1 MKMKVDFIFDFASP
15 NAYFCHRVIPEIE
28 KRTGISFNYVPCLLG
43 GIFKITNNQAPMMA
57 FNGITNKLE
66 YQNIEIQRFIQKHD
80 LKNFT
85 MNSFFPV
92 MTLQLQR
99 GAIAAKSLNV
109 FDDYIEAIFKG
120 MWEMSLNLADQ
131 EILIELLAT
140 ETQIDIP
147 NLIEKMQ
154 TQEIKDQLIQNTSSA
169 VERGAFG
176 IPTFFVDD
184 EIFFGKDSLGDLEN
198 FITK

>member
-1 MKMKVDFIFDFASP
+1 MKVDFIFDFASP

-28 KRTGISFNYVPCLLG
+28 KRTGATFNYVPCLLG

-66 YQNIEIQRFIQKHD
+66 YQNIEIQRFIKKHN
-80 LKNFT
+80 LAHFT

-147 NLIEKMQ
+147 NLIGKMQ
-154 TQEIKDQLIQNTSSA
+154 TQEIKDQLIQNTSNA

-176 IPTFFVDD
+176 IPTFFADD
-184 EIFFGKDSLGDLEN
+184 EIFFGKDSLGDLED

>member
-1 MKMKVDFIFDFASP
+1 MKVDFIFDFASP

-28 KRTGISFNYVPCLLG
+28 KRTGATFNYVPCLLG

-66 YQNIEIQRFIQKHD
+66 YQNIEIQRFIKKHNLAD
-80 LKNFT
+80 FT

-99 GAIAAKSLNV
+99 GAIAATSLNV
-109 FDDYIEAIFKG
+109 FNEYLEAIFKG
-120 MWEMSLNLADQ
+120 MWEKGLNLADQ
-131 EILIELLAT
+131 EVLINLLSA
-140 ETQIDIP
+140 ETQIDISD
-147 NLIEKMQ
+147 LVEKMQ
-154 TQEIKDQLIQNTSSA
+154 TQEIKDQLIQNTSNA

-176 IPTFFVDD
+176 IPTFFADD
-184 EIFFGKDSLGDLEN
+184 EIFFGKDSLGDLEE

>member
-1 MKMKVDFIFDFASP
+1 MKVDFIFDFASP

-28 KRTGISFNYVPCLLG
+28 KRTGATFNYVPCLLG

-66 YQNIEIQRFIQKHD
+66 YQNIEIQRVIKKHNLAD
-80 LKNFT
+80 FT

-99 GAIAAKSLNV
+99 GAIAATSLNI
-109 FDDYIEAIFKG
+109 FDEYLEAIFKG
-120 MWEMSLNLADQ
+120 MWEKGLNLADQ
-131 EILIELLAT
+131 EVLINLLSA
-140 ETQIDIP
+140 ETQIGISD
-147 NLIEKMQ
+147 LVEKMQ
-154 TQEIKDQLIQNTSSA
+154 TQEIKDQLIQNTSNA

-176 IPTFFVDD
+176 IPTFFADD
-184 EIFFGKDSLGDLEN
+184 EIFFGKDSLGDLEE

>member
-1 MKMKVDFIFDFASP
+1 MKVDFIFDFASP

-28 KRTGISFNYVPCLLG
+28 KRTGATFNYVPCLLG

-184 EIFFGKDSLGDLEN
+184 EIFFGKDSLGDLED

>member
-1 MKMKVDFIFDFASP
+1 MKVDFIFDFASP

-28 KRTGISFNYVPCLLG
+28 KRTGATFNYMPCLLG

-66 YQNIEIQRFIQKHD
+66 YQNIEIQRFIKKHNLAD
-80 LKNFT
+80 FT

-99 GAIAAKSLNV
+99 GAIAATSLNV
-109 FDDYIEAIFKG
+109 FDEYLEAIFKG
-120 MWEMSLNLADQ
+120 MWEKGLNLADQ
-131 EILIELLAT
+131 EVLINLLTA
-140 ETQIDIP
+140 ETQIDISD
-147 NLIEKMQ
+147 LVEKMQ
-154 TQEIKDQLIQNTSSA
+154 TQEIKDQLIQNTSNA

-176 IPTFFVDD
+176 IPTFFADD
-184 EIFFGKDSLGDLEN
+184 EIFFGKDSLGDLEE

>member
-1 MKMKVDFIFDFASP
+1 MKVDFIFDFASP

-184 EIFFGKDSLGDLEN
+184 EIFFGKDSLGDLED

>member
-28 KRTGISFNYVPCLLG
+28 KRTGATFNYVPCLLG

-66 YQNIEIQRFIQKHD
+66 YQNIEIQRFIKKHNLAD
-80 LKNFT
+80 FT

-99 GAIAAKSLNV
+99 GAIAAMSLNV
-109 FDDYIEAIFKG
+109 FDEYLEAIFKG
-120 MWEMSLNLADQ
+120 MWEKGLNLADQ
-131 EILIELLAT
+131 EVLINLLTA
-140 ETQIDIP
+140 ETQIDISD
-147 NLIEKMQ
+147 LVEKMQ
-154 TQEIKDQLIQNTSSA
+154 TQEIKDQLIQNTSNA

-176 IPTFFVDD
+176 IPTFFADD
-184 EIFFGKDSLGDLEN
+184 EIFFGKDSLGDLEE

>member
-15 NAYFCHRVIPEIE
+15 NAYFCHKVIPEIE
-28 KRTGISFNYVPCLLG
+28 NRTGISFNYVPCLLG

-140 ETQIDIP
+140 EAQIDIP

-184 EIFFGKDSLGDLEN
+184 EIFFGKDSLGDLED

>member
-15 NAYFCHRVIPEIE
+15 NVYFCHKVIPEIE
-28 KRTGISFNYVPCLLG
+28 NRTGISFNYVPCLLG

-184 EIFFGKDSLGDLEN
+184 EIFFGKDSLGDLED

>member
-1 MKMKVDFIFDFASP
+1 MKVDFIFDFASP

-28 KRTGISFNYVPCLLG
+28 KRTGATFNYVPCLLG

-66 YQNIEIQRFIQKHD
+66 YQNIEIQRFIKKHNLAD
-80 LKNFT
+80 FT

-99 GAIAAKSLNV
+99 GAIAAMSLNV
-109 FDDYIEAIFKG
+109 FDEYLEAIFKG
-120 MWEMSLNLADQ
+120 MWEKGLNLADQ
-131 EILIELLAT
+131 EVLINLLTA
-140 ETQIDIP
+140 ETQIDIS
-147 NLIEKMQ
+147 NLVEKMQ
-154 TQEIKDQLIQNTSSA
+154 TQEIKDQLIQNTSNA

-176 IPTFFVDD
+176 IPTFFADD
-184 EIFFGKDSLGDLEN
+184 EIFFGKDSLGDLEE

>member
-1 MKMKVDFIFDFASP
+1 MKVDFIFDFASP

-28 KRTGISFNYVPCLLG
+28 KRTGATFNYVPCLLG

-66 YQNIEIQRFIQKHD
+66 YQNIEIQRFIKKHNLAD
-80 LKNFT
+80 FT

-99 GAIAAKSLNV
+99 GAIAAMSLNV
-109 FDDYIEAIFKG
+109 FDEYLEAIFKG
-120 MWEMSLNLADQ
+120 MWEKGLILADQ
-131 EILIELLAT
+131 EVLFNLLTA
-140 ETQIDIP
+140 ETQIDISD
-147 NLIEKMQ
+147 LVEKMQ
-154 TQEIKDQLIQNTSSA
+154 TQEIKDQLIQNTSNA

-176 IPTFFVDD
+176 IPTFFADD
-184 EIFFGKDSLGDLEN
+184 EIFFGKDSLGDLEE

>member
-1 MKMKVDFIFDFASP
+1 MKVDFIFDFASP

-28 KRTGISFNYVPCLLG
+28 KRTGATFNYVPCLLG

-66 YQNIEIQRFIQKHD
+66 YQNIEIQRFIKKHN
-80 LKNFT
+80 LAHFT

-99 GAIAAKSLNV
+99 GAIAAMSLNV
-109 FDDYIEAIFKG
+109 FDEYLEAIFKG
-120 MWEMSLNLADQ
+120 MWEKSLNLADQ
-131 EILIELLAT
+131 EVLVNLLTA
-140 ETQIDIP
+140 ETQIDIS
-147 NLIEKMQ
+147 NLVEKMQ
-154 TQEIKDQLIQNTSSA
+154 TQEIKDQLIQNTSNA

-176 IPTFFVDD
+176 IPTFFADD
-184 EIFFGKDSLGDLEN
+184 EIFFGKDSLVDLEE
-198 FITK
+198 FITR

>member
-1 MKMKVDFIFDFASP
+1 MKVDFIFDFASP

-28 KRTGISFNYVPCLLG
+28 KRTGATFNYVPCLLG

-66 YQNIEIQRFIQKHD
+66 YQNIEIQRFIKKHN
-80 LKNFT
+80 LAHFT

-99 GAIAAKSLNV
+99 GAIAAMSLNV
-109 FDDYIEAIFKG
+109 FDEYLEAIFKG
-120 MWEMSLNLADQ
+120 MWEKSLNLADQ
-131 EILIELLAT
+131 DVLVNLLTA
-140 ETQIDIP
+140 ETQIDIS

-154 TQEIKDQLIQNTSSA
+154 TQEIKDQLIQNTSNA

-176 IPTFFVDD
+176 IPTFFADD
-184 EIFFGKDSLGDLEN
+184 EIFFGKDSLGDLEE

>member
-1 MKMKVDFIFDFASP
+1 MKVDFIFDFASP

-28 KRTGISFNYVPCLLG
+28 KRSGATFNYIPCLLG

-66 YQNIEIQRFIQKHD
+66 YQNIEIQRFIKKHN
-80 LKNFT
+80 LAHFT

-99 GAIAAKSLNV
+99 GAIAAMSLNV
-109 FDDYIEAIFKG
+109 FDEYLEAIFKG
-120 MWEMSLNLADQ
+120 MWEKSLNLADQ
-131 EILIELLAT
+131 EVLVNLLTA
-140 ETQIDIP
+140 ETQIDIS
-147 NLIEKMQ
+147 NLVEKMQ
-154 TQEIKDQLIQNTSSA
+154 TQEIKDQLIQNTSNA

-176 IPTFFVDD
+176 IPTFFADD
-184 EIFFGKDSLGDLEN
+184 EIFFGKDSLGDLEE

>member
-1 MKMKVDFIFDFASP
+1 MKVDFIFDFASP

-28 KRTGISFNYVPCLLG
+28 KRTGATFNYVPCLLG

-66 YQNIEIQRFIQKHD
+66 YQNIEIQRFIKKHNLAD
-80 LKNFT
+80 FT

-99 GAIAAKSLNV
+99 GAIAATSLNV
-109 FDDYIEAIFKG
+109 FNEYLEAIFKG
-120 MWEMSLNLADQ
+120 MWEKGLNLADQ
-131 EILIELLAT
+131 EVLINLLTA
-140 ETQIDIP
+140 ETQIDISD
-147 NLIEKMQ
+147 LVEKMQ
-154 TQEIKDQLIQNTSSA
+154 TQEIKDQLIQNTSNA

-176 IPTFFVDD
+176 IPTFFADD
-184 EIFFGKDSLGDLEN
+184 EIFFGKDSLGDLEE

>member
-1 MKMKVDFIFDFASP
+1 
-15 NAYFCHRVIPEIE
+15 
-28 KRTGISFNYVPCLLG
+28 
-43 GIFKITNNQAPMMA
+43 
-57 FNGITNKLE
+57 
-66 YQNIEIQRFIQKHD
+66 
-80 LKNFT
+80 

-184 EIFFGKDSLGDLEN
+184 EIFFGKDSLGDLED

>member
-28 KRTGISFNYVPCLLG
+28 KRTGATFNYIPCLLG
-43 GIFKITNNQAPMMA
+43 GIFKITNNQAPMLA

-66 YQNIEIQRFIQKHD
+66 YQNIEIQRFIKKHN
-80 LKNFT
+80 LAHFT

-99 GAIAAKSLNV
+99 GAIAAMSLNV
-109 FDDYIEAIFKG
+109 FDEYLEAIFKG
-120 MWEMSLNLADQ
+120 MWEKSLNLADQ
-131 EILIELLAT
+131 EVLVNLLTA
-140 ETQIDIP
+140 ETQIDIS
-147 NLIEKMQ
+147 NLVEKMQ
-154 TQEIKDQLIQNTSSA
+154 TQEIKDQLIQNTSNA

-176 IPTFFVDD
+176 IPTFFAAD
-184 EIFFGKDSLGDLEN
+184 EIFFGKDSLGDLEE

>member
-1 MKMKVDFIFDFASP
+1 MKVDFVFDFASP

-28 KRTGISFNYVPCLLG
+28 KRTGATFNYVPCLLG

-66 YQNIEIQRFIQKHD
+66 YQNIEIQRFIKKHNLAD
-80 LKNFT
+80 FT

-99 GAIAAKSLNV
+99 GAIAATSLNV
-109 FDDYIEAIFKG
+109 FDEYLEAIFKG
-120 MWEMSLNLADQ
+120 MWEKGLNLADQ
-131 EILIELLAT
+131 EVLINLLTA
-140 ETQIDIP
+140 ETQIDIS
-147 NLIEKMQ
+147 NLVEKIQ
-154 TQEIKDQLIQNTSSA
+154 TQEIKDQLIQNTSNA

-176 IPTFFVDD
+176 IPTFFADD
-184 EIFFGKDSLGDLEN
+184 EIFFGKDSLGDLEE

>member
-1 MKMKVDFIFDFASP
+1 MKVDFIFDFASP

-28 KRTGISFNYVPCLLG
+28 KRTGATFNYVPCLLG

-66 YQNIEIQRFIQKHD
+66 YQNIEIQRFIKKHN
-80 LKNFT
+80 LAHFT

-99 GAIAAKSLNV
+99 GAIAAMSLNV
-109 FDDYIEAIFKG
+109 FDEYLEAIFKG
-120 MWEMSLNLADQ
+120 MWEKSLNLADQ
-131 EILIELLAT
+131 EVLVNLLAA
-140 ETQIDIP
+140 ETQIDIS
-147 NLIEKMQ
+147 NLVEKMQ
-154 TQEIKDQLIQNTSSA
+154 TQEIKDQLIQNTSNA

-176 IPTFFVDD
+176 IPTFFADD
-184 EIFFGKDSLGDLEN
+184 EIFFGKDSLGDLEE

>member
-1 MKMKVDFIFDFASP
+1 MKVDFVFDFASP

-28 KRTGISFNYVPCLLG
+28 KRTGATFNYVPCLLG

-66 YQNIEIQRFIQKHD
+66 YQNIEIQRFIKKHNLAD
-80 LKNFT
+80 FT

-99 GAIAAKSLNV
+99 GAIAAMSLNV
-109 FDDYIEAIFKG
+109 FDEYLEAIFKG
-120 MWEMSLNLADQ
+120 MWEKGLNLADQ
-131 EILIELLAT
+131 EVLINLLTA
-140 ETQIDIP
+140 ETQIDISD
-147 NLIEKMQ
+147 LVEKMQ
-154 TQEIKDQLIQNTSSA
+154 TQEIKDQLIQNTSNA

-184 EIFFGKDSLGDLEN
+184 EIFFGKDSLGDLEE

>member
-1 MKMKVDFIFDFASP
+1 MKMKVEFIFDFASP
-15 NAYFCHRVIPEIE
+15 NAYFCHKVIPEIE
-28 KRTGISFNYVPCLLG
+28 NRTGISFNYVPCLLG

-184 EIFFGKDSLGDLEN
+184 EIFFGKDSLGDLED

>member
-15 NAYFCHRVIPEIE
+15 NAYFCHKVIPEIE
-28 KRTGISFNYVPCLLG
+28 NRTGISFNYVPCLLG

-184 EIFFGKDSLGDLEN
+184 EIFFGKDSLGDLED

>member
-1 MKMKVDFIFDFASP
+1 MKIDFIFDFASP

-28 KRTGISFNYVPCLLG
+28 KRTGATFNYVPCLLG

-66 YQNIEIQRFIQKHD
+66 YQNIEIQRFIKKHNLAD
-80 LKNFT
+80 FT

-99 GAIAAKSLNV
+99 GAIAATSLNV
-109 FDDYIEAIFKG
+109 FDEYLEAIFKG
-120 MWEMSLNLADQ
+120 MWEKGLNLADQ
-131 EILIELLAT
+131 EVLINLLT
-140 ETQIDIP
+140 EETQIDISD
-147 NLIEKMQ
+147 LVEKMQ
-154 TQEIKDQLIQNTSSA
+154 TQEIKDQLIQNTSNA

-176 IPTFFVDD
+176 IPTFFADD
-184 EIFFGKDSLGDLEN
+184 EIFFGKDSLGDLEE

>member
-15 NAYFCHRVIPEIE
+15 NAYFCHKVIPEIE
-28 KRTGISFNYVPCLLG
+28 NRTGISFNYVPCLLG

-66 YQNIEIQRFIQKHD
+66 CQNIENQRFIQKHD
-80 LKNFT
+80 LTNFT

-92 MTLQLQR
+92 MTLQLLR

-184 EIFFGKDSLGDLEN
+184 EIFFGKDSLGDLED

>member
-1 MKMKVDFIFDFASP
+1 MKVDFIFDFASP

-28 KRTGISFNYVPCLLG
+28 KRTGATFNYVPCLLG

-66 YQNIEIQRFIQKHD
+66 YQNIEIQRFIKKHNLAD
-80 LKNFT
+80 FT

-99 GAIAAKSLNV
+99 GAIAAMSLNV
-109 FDDYIEAIFKG
+109 FDEYLEAIFKG
-120 MWEMSLNLADQ
+120 MWEKGLNLADQ
-131 EILIELLAT
+131 EVLINLLTA
-140 ETQIDIP
+140 ETQIDIS
-147 NLIEKMQ
+147 NLVEKIQ
-154 TQEIKDQLIQNTSSA
+154 TQEIKDQLIQNTSNA

-176 IPTFFVDD
+176 IPTFFADD
-184 EIFFGKDSLGDLEN
+184 EIFFGKDSLGDLEE

>member
-1 MKMKVDFIFDFASP
+1 MKVDFIFDFASP

-28 KRTGISFNYVPCLLG
+28 KRTGATFNYVPCLLG

-66 YQNIEIQRFIQKHD
+66 YQNIEIQRFIKKHNLAD
-80 LKNFT
+80 FT

-99 GAIAAKSLNV
+99 GAIAATSLNV
-109 FDDYIEAIFKG
+109 FDEYLEAIFKG
-120 MWEMSLNLADQ
+120 MWEKGLNLADQ
-131 EILIELLAT
+131 EVLINLLSA
-140 ETQIDIP
+140 ETQIDISD
-147 NLIEKMQ
+147 LVEKMQ
-154 TQEIKDQLIQNTSSA
+154 TQEIKDQLIQNTSNA

-176 IPTFFVDD
+176 IPTFFADD
-184 EIFFGKDSLGDLEN
+184 EIFFGKDSLGDLEE

>member
-1 MKMKVDFIFDFASP
+1 MKVDFIFDFASP

-28 KRTGISFNYVPCLLG
+28 KRTGATFNYVPCLLG

-66 YQNIEIQRFIQKHD
+66 YQNIEIQRFIKKHNLAD
-80 LKNFT
+80 FT

-99 GAIAAKSLNV
+99 GAIAAMSINV
-109 FDDYIEAIFKG
+109 FDEYLEAIFKG
-120 MWEMSLNLADQ
+120 MWEKGLNLADQ
-131 EILIELLAT
+131 EVLINLLTA
-140 ETQIDIP
+140 ETQIDISD
-147 NLIEKMQ
+147 LVEKMQ
-154 TQEIKDQLIQNTSSA
+154 TQEIKDQLIQNTSNA

-176 IPTFFVDD
+176 IPTFFADD
-184 EIFFGKDSLGDLEN
+184 EIFFGKDSLGDLEE

>member
-15 NAYFCHRVIPEIE
+15 NAYFCHKVIPEIE
-28 KRTGISFNYVPCLLG
+28 NRTGISFNYVPCLLG

-184 EIFFGKDSLGDLEN
+184 EIFFGKDSFGDLED

>member
-1 MKMKVDFIFDFASP
+1 MKVDFIFDFASP

-28 KRTGISFNYVPCLLG
+28 KRTGATFNYVPCLLG

-66 YQNIEIQRFIQKHD
+66 YQNIEIKRFIKKHNLAD
-80 LKNFT
+80 FT

-99 GAIAAKSLNV
+99 GAIAAMSLNV
-109 FDDYIEAIFKG
+109 FDEYLEAIFKG
-120 MWEMSLNLADQ
+120 MWEKGLNLADQ
-131 EILIELLAT
+131 EVLINLLTA
-140 ETQIDIP
+140 ETQIDISD
-147 NLIEKMQ
+147 LVEKMQ
-154 TQEIKDQLIQNTSSA
+154 TQEIKDQLIQNTSNA

-176 IPTFFVDD
+176 IPTFFADD
-184 EIFFGKDSLGDLEN
+184 EIFFGKDSLGDLEE

>member
-15 NAYFCHRVIPEIE
+15 NAYFCHKVIPEIE
-28 KRTGISFNYVPCLLG
+28 NRTGISFNYVPCLLG

-66 YQNIEIQRFIQKHD
+66 YQNIVIQRFIQKHD

-184 EIFFGKDSLGDLEN
+184 EIFFGKDSLGDLED

>member
-1 MKMKVDFIFDFASP
+1 MKVDFIFDFASP

-28 KRTGISFNYVPCLLG
+28 KRTGATFNYVPCLLG

-66 YQNIEIQRFIQKHD
+66 YQNIEIQRFIKKHNLAD
-80 LKNFT
+80 FT

-99 GAIAAKSLNV
+99 GAIAAMSLNV
-109 FDDYIEAIFKG
+109 FDEYLEAIFKG
-120 MWEMSLNLADQ
+120 MWEKSLNLADQ
-131 EILIELLAT
+131 EILVNLLTT
-140 ETQIDIP
+140 ETQIDIS
-147 NLIEKMQ
+147 NLVEKMQ
-154 TQEIKDQLIQNTSSA
+154 TQEIKDQLIQNTSNA

-176 IPTFFVDD
+176 IPTFFADD
-184 EIFFGKDSLGDLEN
+184 EIFFGKDSLGDLEE

>member
-1 MKMKVDFIFDFASP
+1 MKVDFIFDFASP

-28 KRTGISFNYVPCLLG
+28 KRTGATFNYVPCLLG

-66 YQNIEIQRFIQKHD
+66 YQNIEIQRFIKKHNLAD
-80 LKNFT
+80 FT

-99 GAIAAKSLNV
+99 GAIAAMSLNV
-109 FDDYIEAIFKG
+109 FDEYLEAIFKG
-120 MWEMSLNLADQ
+120 MWEKGLNLADQ
-131 EILIELLAT
+131 EVLINLLTA
-140 ETQIDIP
+140 ETQIDTS
-147 NLIEKMQ
+147 NLVEKMQ
-154 TQEIKDQLIQNTSSA
+154 TQEIKDQLIQNTSTA

-176 IPTFFVDD
+176 IPTFFADD
-184 EIFFGKDSLGDLEN
+184 EIFFGKDSLGDLEE

>member
-1 MKMKVDFIFDFASP
+1 MKVDFIFDFASP

-28 KRTGISFNYVPCLLG
+28 KRTGATFNYVPCLLG

-57 FNGITNKLE
+57 FSGITNKLE
-66 YQNIEIQRFIQKHD
+66 YQNIEIQRFIKKHN
-80 LKNFT
+80 LAHFT

-99 GAIAAKSLNV
+99 GAIAAMSLNV
-109 FDDYIEAIFKG
+109 FDEYLEAIFKG
-120 MWEMSLNLADQ
+120 MWEKSLNLADQ
-131 EILIELLAT
+131 EVLINLLTA
-140 ETQIDIP
+140 ETQIDIS
-147 NLIEKMQ
+147 NLVEKMQ
-154 TQEIKDQLIQNTSSA
+154 TQEIKDQLIQNTSNA

-176 IPTFFVDD
+176 IPTFFADD
-184 EIFFGKDSLGDLEN
+184 EIFFGKDSLGDLEE

>member
-1 MKMKVDFIFDFASP
+1 MKVDFIFDFASP

-28 KRTGISFNYVPCLLG
+28 NRTGISFNYVPCLLG

-99 GAIAAKSLNV
+99 GAIAAKSLNI

-184 EIFFGKDSLGDLEN
+184 EIFFGKDSLGDLED